1 MSFLFWSA
9 QPENSQ
15 PPRYNLKNQFIV
27 TYNISGTIFNFSYI
41 TLSKQIYTNL
51 YNYAYTMPSN
61 ELVLDKDNF
70 IYLDLSPEVFQY
82 IHDYI
87 KGYDIR
93 IQNLDIKTKE
103 MILRDAKILKIT
115 PLIDMITLELPT
127 QSNDVLNKWA
137 NIIAST
143 LTHTGVN
150 IEKMVESCTGKELP
164 YPLSQKIRH
173 LFETNINIRN
183 KLKQCVKNTLEVQ
196 YTGKN
201 TPDSLLLQLIME
213 LSKDV
218 SFQEIIEKIL
228 IDYL

>member
-1 MSFLFWSA
+1 
-9 QPENSQ
+9 
-15 PPRYNLKNQFIV
+15 
-27 TYNISGTIFNFSYI
+27 
-41 TLSKQIYTNL
+41 
-51 YNYAYTMPSN
+51 MPSN

-150 IEKMVESCTGKELP
+150 IEKMVESCTGKN
-164 YPLSQKIRH
+164 YHIH
-173 LFETNINIRN
+173 
-183 KLKQCVKNTLEVQ
+183 
-196 YTGKN
+196 
-201 TPDSLLLQLIME
+201 
-213 LSKDV
+213 
-218 SFQEIIEKIL
+218 
-228 IDYL
+228 